1 MSNPSQAKVFFPRLV
16 QAAWTPYMQ
25 MAPFL
30 KPYWRRFFLAFV
42 CGGGYAALNGCL
54 PLIIKYV
61 GERVFKGNATQAE
74 LLEAAAHNQG
84 LRLTT
89 SIILICLS
97 IPLTMIARS
106 ILSYLNTY
114 CMTWASLRVLSDMRQ
129 RLFRHLMCQSLDFYN
144 RVKAGRLISRVMN
157 DVNNAQGA
165 LITIASDVIKAPL
178 SVIVGIF
185 VLIRIDWKFSF
196 TTLVLLPICM
206 IPVLIFGR
214 KVRQAGRAED
224 HEAGTMSVILQESF
238 TGIRMI
244 KGFGREEY
252 QSQLFKKSSEAQFR
266 NSLKVRKSVEI
277 VQPLI
282 ESVSAVGVSFALLY
296 VYYEQ
301 MSAVK
306 FLALLA
312 GLFLLY
318 EPVKRISRI
327 PLQLQKCITSATNV
341 FELLKLA
348 PSIQDKPHAQE
359 LINPQGHIEFRNVSF
374 SYTPEKKALS
384 DISLSILP
392 GYQYAL
398 VGASGAGKSTIL
410 SLLLRFYDPQEG
422 HIFFDGK
429 DISSLTQKSLRDHIS
444 LVSQDI
450 FLFHDTIYENIRYG
464 RLDATREEI
473 EHAARL
479 AFAHHFILEQPHG
492 YDTIIGDKGCQLSGG
507 QQQRLSIARAILK
520 NAPVLLLDEATSA
533 LDSESEHMIQS
544 ALERLTQG
552 RTTIA
557 IAHRLATI
565 LKSDRII
572 VMADG
577 QILEEGPHLQLLAK
591 STVYKKLYELQFLSH
606 AAELVSR
613 DS

>member
-1 MSNPSQAKVFFPRLV
+1 
-16 QAAWTPYMQ
+16 MQ

-30 KPYWRRFFLAFV
+30 KPYWGRFLLAIL
-42 CGGGYAALNGCL
+42 CGAGYAALNGCL

-61 GERVFKGNATQAE
+61 GEHVFKSGATQAD
-74 LLEAAAHNQG
+74 LLQAAATNQG
-84 LRLTT
+84 LRLT
-89 SIILICLS
+89 SVIILVCLS
-97 IPLTMIARS
+97 IPITMIARS

-114 CMTWASLRVLSDMRQ
+114 CMTWVSLRVLSDMRQ
-129 RLFRHLMCQSLDFYN
+129 RLFQHLMSQSLDFYN
-144 RVKAGRLISRVMN
+144 RIKAGRLISRVMN

-178 SVIVGIF
+178 SVIVGVF
-185 VLIRIDWKFSF
+185 VLIRIDWKFSL
-196 TTLVLLPICM
+196 TTLILLPICM
-206 IPVLIFGR
+206 IPVLVFGKKIR
-214 KVRQAGRAED
+214 KAGKAED
-224 HEAGTMSVILQESF
+224 YEAGTMSVILQESF
-238 TGIRMI
+238 AGIRMI

-252 QSQLFKKSSEAQFR
+252 QSELFGKSSDAQFR

-282 ESVSAVGVSFALLY
+282 ESVSAVGVSCALLY
-296 VYYEQ
+296 VYYGQ

-341 FELLKLA
+341 FELLTLVPSVQDQPNAQKLVSPRA
-348 PSIQDKPHAQE
+348 
-359 LINPQGHIEFRNVSF
+359 HIEFRSVSF
-374 SYTPEKKALS
+374 SYTPDKKALS
-384 DISLSILP
+384 NISLSVQP
-392 GYQYAL
+392 GCQYAL
-398 VGASGAGKSTIL
+398 VGISGAGKSTML

-429 DISSLTQKSLRDHIS
+429 DISTLTQQSLRDHIS

-464 RLDATREEI
+464 RLDASREEI
-473 EHAARL
+473 EQAARL
-479 AFAHHFILEQPHG
+479 AFAHHFILEQPDG
-492 YDTIIGDKGCQLSGG
+492 YNTIIGDKGCQLSGG
-507 QQQRLSIARAILK
+507 QQQRLSIARAVLK

-565 LKSDRII
+565 LKSDHI
-572 VMADG
+572 VVMEG
-577 QILEEGPHLQLLAK
+577 GRVVEQGPHLQLLAE
-591 STVYKKLYELQFLSH
+591 STVYRKLYEFQFLSH
-606 AAELVSR
+606 VPEAAAVSIAKPV
-613 DS
+613 